1 MTTVIVDYESGNL
14 HSAEKSFQ
22 RMARET
28 GGGTVLVSG
37 DPEVV
42 ARADRIVLPGVGA
55 FADCRRGLAARAGLF
70 EAIETRAIRAGVP
83 FLGICVG
90 MQMMAE
96 CGLEHGETPGFG
108 WIGGTVERIAPSD
121 PALKIP
127 HMGWNALEILKP
139 HPVLDGI
146 ASGDHAYFVHSY
158 HFVAAD
164 PATVAA
170 RTDHGGSVTAVVA
183 RDNLIGTQFHPEK
196 SQATGLR
203 LIANFLRWKP

>member
-28 GGGTVLVSG
+28 GAGTVVVSG

-42 ARADRIVLPGVGA
+42 IRADRIVLPGVGA

-70 EAIETRAIRAGVP
+70 EAIEERAIRARVP

-90 MQMMAE
+90 MQMMADR
-96 CGLEHGETPGFG
+96 GLEHGDTAGFG
-108 WIGGTVERIAPSD
+108 WIGGTVSRIAPAD
-121 PALKIP
+121 PVLKIP

-164 PATVAA
+164 PAHVVA
-170 RTDHGGSVTAVVA
+170 RTDHGGPVTAVVA

-203 LIANFLRWKP
+203 LIANFLRWHP